1 MVCLCSTDCKL
12 QAALAAPSCLIA
24 AHYNC
29 HLPRQLTAQAQG
41 SSLEPGHFRE
51 VQSCLPR
58 DHYDYHH
65 FLHPFAG
72 EQQHDFDAKC
82 RIVGKGFQERY
93 DERIR
98 RDSPTS
104 SPFMQN
110 IICSMCAS
118 DKLHLT
124 VADVKGAFLRG
135 KRIQRDLYFRLL
147 KNLGD
152 MGITDVEP

>member
-29 HLPRQLTAQAQG
+29 HLPRQLTARAQG

-65 FLHPFAG
+65 FLHPFAVKVVSELMLKTG
-72 EQQHDFDAKC
+72 ALVLRPVKKQPPTIKSSHPFRCTACIFIPSK
-82 RIVGKGFQERY
+82 IFY
-93 DERIR
+93 DNNLHSFEI
-98 RDSPTS
+98 SYNFSQVVIS
-104 SPFMQN
+104 SQKFW
-110 IICSMCAS
+110 
-118 DKLHLT
+118 
-124 VADVKGAFLRG
+124 FL
-135 KRIQRDLYFRLL
+135 LFRF
-147 KNLGD
+147 
-152 MGITDVEP
+152 IYRQC